1 MPAKQRKTKK
11 PALDHIFHPETIA
24 IAGVS
29 DDTAG
34 FNAGKNFLNIL
45 LDAGYRG
52 KIYPLNPKGGRVS
65 GLKIYTSLEDIP
77 GSVDYIISAV
87 PARYAPELMAD
98 CIAKK
103 VKLVHFFSAGFSESG
118 EEEGK
123 QLELQIAAMARQGG
137 VRITGPNG
145 MGLYCP
151 ETGLTFTQSLP
162 AESGPFGLLS
172 QSGGNS
178 TYVIRESGSRGLY
191 FSKAVSYGNAA
202 DLNETDFLEYFGDDP
217 ETEIIG
223 AYIEGVRDGRRFASV
238 LREVASKKP
247 VIIFKSGIT
256 EAGGRTAASHTGA
269 IAGAEKTWDSLLKQ
283 AGVVR
288 VHSLDE
294 LVDTALIFRFMS
306 PPEGKNI
313 AVVGFGG
320 GTGVQATD
328 ACSNSGLNTP
338 LLPPEIRQ
346 KLKDIWSTEAGSSFR
361 NPVDLF
367 GNVQKKGI
375 EWSIKAIAEWEQV
388 HLMLIHVPVY
398 INPDAGKR
406 LLKTYTMSLLNLAS
420 AINKRTSV
428 VLNTVFTEQSS
439 ADMAEAWP
447 TLHKA
452 GFAVFPSVE
461 RAINAVGR
469 FVQYHDKL
477 RR

>member
-1 MPAKQRKTKK
+1 MPGKQGKTNK

-45 LDAGYRG
+45 LDAGYKG
-52 KIYPLNPKGGRVS
+52 KIYPLNPKGGKVS
-65 GLKIYTSLEDIP
+65 GLEIYTSLKDIP
-77 GSVDYIISAV
+77 GSVDYVISAV
-87 PARYAPELMAD
+87 PARYTPELMVD

-178 TYVIRESGSRGLY
+178 TYIIRESGSRGLY
-191 FSKAVSYGNAA
+191 FSKVVSYGNAA

-223 AYIEGVRDGRRFASV
+223 AYIEGVRDGRRFARV

-247 VIIFKSGIT
+247 VIVFKSGIT

-283 AGVVR
+283 AGAIR
-288 VHSLDE
+288 VYSLDE
-294 LVDTALIFRFMS
+294 LVDTALIFRLMS
-306 PPEGKNI
+306 PPGGKNI

-320 GTGVQATD
+320 GTGVQAAD
-328 ACSNSGLNTP
+328 ACSNNGLDTP
-338 LLPPEIRQ
+338 MLPLEIRQ
-346 KLKDIWSTEAGSSFR
+346 KLKAIWSTEAGSSFK

-367 GNVQKKGI
+367 GGTGQKGM
-375 EWSIKAIAEWEQV
+375 ELTIKTIAEWEQAN
-388 HLMLIHVPVY
+388 LMLIHVPVY
-398 INPDAGKR
+398 INPNAGKQM
-406 LLKTYTMSLLNLAS
+406 LKSYTTTLLNLAPQ
-420 AINKRTSV
+420 INKRTAV
-428 VLNTVFTEQSS
+428 VLNTVFTEQSG
-439 ADMAEAWP
+439 AVMAEAWS

-452 GFAVFPSVE
+452 GFPIFPSVE
-461 RAINAVGR
+461 RAINAIGR
-469 FVQYHDKL
+469 FVRYDESS
-477 RR
+477 